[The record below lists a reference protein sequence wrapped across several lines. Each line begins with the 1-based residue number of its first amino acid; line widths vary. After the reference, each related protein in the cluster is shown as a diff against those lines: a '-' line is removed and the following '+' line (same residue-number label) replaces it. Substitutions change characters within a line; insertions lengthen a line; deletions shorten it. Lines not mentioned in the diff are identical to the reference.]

1 MSWEPRRRRSFQVNS
16 FVEKAYVTLA
26 TGVYGTYAWWGEKDK
41 GMLETKL
48 VEKSYTVLVEKS
60 EGVGAEAAKS
70 VGGGA
75 GEYESESWEPSMIIR
90 RTTIL

>member
-48 VEKSYTVLVEKS
+48 VEKS
-60 EGVGAEAAKS
+60 EGVSAEAAKS